1 MKIKEKYILFKS
13 CDDFA
18 LCETEHYLN
27 NYILNE
33 RKIMKFY
40 RRQGFETV
48 TDVLEYAKKY
58 LNINEN
64 DIYNSI
70 RD

>member
-1 MKIKEKYILFKS
+1 MKIKEKYILFKI

-27 NYILNE
+27 NYIIND
-33 RKIMKFY
+33 RKIKRF
-40 RRQGFETV
+40 RRINGFESV
-48 TDVLEYAKKY
+48 TDVLECCKKY
-58 LNINEN
+58 LNITEN

-70 RD
+70 IN